1 MSANAST
8 SASGKV
14 DPSKTSSTSSG
25 ANGHATESGDAVTL
39 PVRTDSS
46 KSSLPPPGQ
55 TLTGKQEH
63 YLKRELISEQV
74 RWEISELNSPTALR
88 RFGAPFKSD
97 LGEVT
102 PYDSELPILRFIF
115 VHHVREFPFLDKAR
129 EKEFW
134 QDKLQVFLE
143 SFASKNISSSE
154 DRLEET
160 KRRKLALKSQK
171 LVELMMVSGIPT
183 SSGFEERIRF
193 SEMEVVD
200 RDAIDTG
207 VLHTQ
212 PEGNYINGWDV
223 NMAGVRV
230 TKVRGN
236 IRSHKHAEFLL
247 RVKKKGDLEYFIG
260 RRYGDFSRLHKNLR
274 IELPG
279 KVLPPLPKKNKSSS
293 TTAGIFGS
301 GGGDSD
307 DDSVSSASTQRT
319 GLAPN
324 NGEDPS
330 NKRLSVR
337 DALGH
342 KRKGSAASS
351 IRGSPRPSMDD
362 RPVTPLSPGKTDNVV
377 LFRESQRISLRS
389 FLRSLLQNQQ
399 IAQTKAMQEFL
410 TKDPIKLSDED
421 VVDIMRRKAVDAK
434 RMDEQKQFY
443 EIARKR
449 AAELDIYMEQFRQEI
464 VDANGL
470 TKLFQEIKDKETI
483 QDLSIQYQKFAEWL
497 RIEVAATIYHLF
509 LAEDNSPELFTQ
521 AKRIH
526 SLIPYTIIKNI
537 IRIANPA
544 AVMSSILDVFLA
556 QPFGAKSLM
565 QRIFS
570 LALHDGIKSF
580 QKSIDAV
587 AANIGDDVFVE
598 KLKKYTDLEDHLK
611 IAIRE
616 EAASEDVDLVVAV
629 LRSDLIEPG
638 LTGEQIQRLYNAY
651 VAFNSAVENVDEELK
666 QGAQL
671 FSYLKTLM
679 KLYTRQRDKEMM
691 LHLIEEPVTLQL
703 FRDLFTIFYEP
714 LVRVYKSANVY
725 SSVTDFAVFM
735 DDMIQVVEK
744 CREQDASADPNQT
757 VQAFIDL
764 CQRHEH
770 NFYKFVHEVHVHD
783 NGLFTQLMGWI
794 EGILEFLRKGPHNGA
809 LDINALFEGAS
820 SNKTID
826 KEAAIKEINALIAWQ
841 EARKKWHQ
849 DKTRQKM
856 AADGGHGQL
865 DIIPGGMN
873 FTSADFGLD
882 QMDLEDMGY
891 DDDDSE
897 DEAEEEAQDELDPI
911 EAERRRRAKRQDRLR
926 RTAGEPEK
934 PAVSEVHK
942 LKENF
947 LVMLRQTLAE

>member
-1 MSANAST
+1 MANT
-8 SASGKV
+8 
-14 DPSKTSSTSSG
+14 
-25 ANGHATESGDAVTL
+25 N
-39 PVRTDSS
+39 
-46 KSSLPPPGQ
+46 Q
-55 TLTGKQEH
+55 
-63 YLKRELISEQV
+63 
-74 RWEISELNSPTALR
+74 
-88 RFGAPFKSD
+88 
-97 LGEVT
+97 
-102 PYDSELPILRFIF
+102 
-115 VHHVREFPFLDKAR
+115 
-129 EKEFW
+129 
-134 QDKLQVFLE
+134 
-143 SFASKNISSSE
+143 
-154 DRLEET
+154 
-160 KRRKLALKSQK
+160 
-171 LVELMMVSGIPT
+171 
-183 SSGFEERIRF
+183 
-193 SEMEVVD
+193 
-200 RDAIDTG
+200 
-207 VLHTQ
+207 
-212 PEGNYINGWDV
+212 
-223 NMAGVRV
+223 
-230 TKVRGN
+230 
-236 IRSHKHAEFLL
+236 EFLL

-324 NGEDPS
+324 NGEDTS

-337 DALGH
+337 GLLSKPAPVAHYSTNAFVDALGH

-362 RPVTPLSPGKTDNVV
+362 RPGTPLSPGKTDNVV

-421 VVDIMRRKAVDAK
+421 VVDIMRRKSVDAK
-434 RMDEQKQFY
+434 RVDEQKQFY

-449 AAELDIYMEQFRQEI
+449 AAELDIYMEQWVHLSHPTWYMADNSPRFRQEI

-587 AANIGDDVFVE
+587 AAKIGDDVFVE

-616 EAASEDVDLVVAV
+616 EAASEDIDLVVAV

-638 LTGEQIQRLYNAY
+638 LTGEQIQRLFNAY

-735 DDMIQVVEK
+735 DDMIQVRRILQNLPDSLLTFA
-744 CREQDASADPNQT
+744 CRWSRSAVSKTPRQIPT
-757 VQAFIDL
+757 KPFKL
-764 CQRHEH
+764 
-770 NFYKFVHEVHVHD
+770 
-783 NGLFTQLMGWI
+783 
-794 EGILEFLRKGPHNGA
+794 
-809 LDINALFEGAS
+809 S
-820 SNKTID
+820 S
-826 KEAAIKEINALIAWQ
+826 
-841 EARKKWHQ
+841 
-849 DKTRQKM
+849 
-856 AADGGHGQL
+856 
-865 DIIPGGMN
+865 
-873 FTSADFGLD
+873 TSARGMSTTSTSLCTKYMFTT
-882 QMDLEDMGY
+882 
-891 DDDDSE
+891 
-897 DEAEEEAQDELDPI
+897 
-911 EAERRRRAKRQDRLR
+911 
-926 RTAGEPEK
+926 TAY
-934 PAVSEVHK
+934 SR
-942 LKENF
+942 N
-947 LVMLRQTLAE
+947 